1 MKSINKIT
9 LLGNTTNDPELKYT
23 STGTAVC
30 NFSIATNRQ
39 WKNSAGEQQ
48 DEATFHRVV
57 AWAKL
62 AEIISQYVKKGRRI
76 YIEGRISNRSWEDQ
90 QGVKHYM
97 TEVVADD
104 MILLDNRRDDSIQDA
119 PPEPEPVP
127 QEEDVNI
134 DDIDL
139 GDLDLDTFDGKAPD
153 LDD

>member
-1 MKSINKIT
+1 M
-9 LLGNTTNDPELKYT
+9 GNATNDPELKYT

-57 AWAKL
+57 AWGKL
-62 AEIISQYVKKGRRI
+62 GEIISQYVKKGRRI
-76 YIEGRISNRSWEDQ
+76 YVEGRISNRSWTDQ
-90 QGVKHYM
+90 GGQKHYM

-104 MILLDNRRDDSIQDA
+104 MILLDNRRDDAQDS
-119 PPEPEPVP
+119 PPEPEPT
-127 QEEDVNI
+127 QMDEDINI
-134 DDIDL
+134 DDI
-139 GDLDLDTFDGKAPD
+139 DLDLDTFDGKAPD